1 MSKKRR
7 NNGRA
12 KKNRGH
18 DRFVRCINCG
28 RVVPKDKA
36 VKRYTVRNM
45 VDASSLRDL
54 KENSAFAVLVVP
66 KFYTKLE
73 YCISCAIHARIVKV
87 RSAKDRRNR
96 DPPARAPRPKDDD
109 RKKTPAPPAPAAA
122 AVVA

>member
-1 MSKKRR
+1 M
-7 NNGRA
+7 
-12 KKNRGH
+12 
-18 DRFVRCINCG
+18 
-28 RVVPKDKA
+28 VPKDKA

-54 KENSAFAVLVVP
+54 KENSAFATLVVP

-109 RKKTPAPPAPAAA
+109 RKKAVPAVAAPVAAT
-122 AVVA
+122 VA